1 MNNKKYGF
9 LYFGI
14 SKTELLDNLLMA
26 FELNGKEF
34 IELNKLLKIMGLVES
49 GGQAN
54 LFIAEGQV
62 QVDGEVET
70 AKRKKMRAGAVIHF
84 MENEITVK

>member
-1 MNNKKYGF
+1 M
-9 LYFGI
+9 
-14 SKTELLDNLLMA
+14 E

-34 IELNKLLKIMGLVES
+34 IELNKLLKILALVES

-54 LFIAEGQV
+54 MFITEGQV
-62 QVDGEVET
+62 TVDGEVET

>member
-1 MNNKKYGF
+1 M
-9 LYFGI
+9 
-14 SKTELLDNLLMA
+14 E

-34 IELNKLLKIMGLVES
+34 IELNKLLKILGLVES

-54 LFIAEGQV
+54 LFITEGQV
-62 QVDGEVET
+62 TVDGEVET
-70 AKRKKMRAGAVIHF
+70 AKRKKMRTGAVIHF

>member
-1 MNNKKYGF
+1 M
-9 LYFGI
+9 
-14 SKTELLDNLLMA
+14 E

-34 IELNKLLKIMGLVES
+34 IELNKLLKILGLVES

-54 LFIAEGQV
+54 LFITEGQV
-62 QVDGEVET
+62 TVDGEVET

-84 MENEITVK
+84 MKNEITVK

>member
-1 MNNKKYGF
+1 M
-9 LYFGI
+9 
-14 SKTELLDNLLMA
+14 E

-34 IELNKLLKIMGLVES
+34 IELNKLLKILSLVES

-54 LFIAEGQV
+54 MFITEGQV
-62 QVDGEVET
+62 TVDGEVET

>member
-1 MNNKKYGF
+1 M
-9 LYFGI
+9 
-14 SKTELLDNLLMA
+14 E

-34 IELNKLLKIMGLVES
+34 IELNKLLKILGLVES

-54 LFIAEGQV
+54 LFITEGQV
-62 QVDGEVET
+62 TVDGEVET